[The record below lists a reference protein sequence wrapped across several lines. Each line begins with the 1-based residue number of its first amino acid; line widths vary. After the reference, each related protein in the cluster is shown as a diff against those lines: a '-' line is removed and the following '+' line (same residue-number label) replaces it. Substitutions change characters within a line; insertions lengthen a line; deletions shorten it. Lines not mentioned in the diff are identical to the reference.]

1 MVTLELR
8 KLWQLHLIDAKLLE
22 IQKQAATLDPGRA
35 VMAQIKALESE
46 YADKGVNAKNLHAEQ
61 TDLEL
66 QQKGIEDKL
75 KKIDKEL
82 YGGSVVSPREV
93 ENLEKEIESL
103 KRRRGD
109 MDGRLLELMDIV
121 PPAMAEAVVI
131 EKKIHSLK
139 IQLKEHQKKA
149 LELKAQ
155 LEESYKKYSVARPK
169 APFLLS
175 DRLGAMALS
184 QEIAVTLYAG
194 TQPPLRDTPST
205 NSRTS
210 NLPSTLP

>member
-169 APFLLS
+169 AAATVECYSKNTNRSAIGTLVLEWPRQRLAVAALAELDFLNA
-175 DRLGAMALS
+175 R
-184 QEIAVTLYAG
+184 
-194 TQPPLRDTPST
+194 
-205 NSRTS
+205 
-210 NLPSTLP
+210 